1 MAATMNRNLENL
13 LRPRTLDEIVGNAAS
28 VLAVKNM
35 LERDLLRPLLI
46 SGPWGSG
53 KTALADVIRD
63 QVSKMPRAEHDLM
76 RAGSTYN
83 CVDQTI
89 GDLRE
94 FFHLDEYGESR
105 VLIFDEADQ
114 LNKKSQTLC
123 LTQLNRQARAQMYI
137 FCTSEPDEIIGAL
150 QGRLFHIEMQ
160 RLTPSERTELIARV
174 WKDERA
180 QATLWS
186 RDDEYREEFTAE
198 VNKRGL
204 NIARYIYNA
213 LDDFAIGTP
222 ADVAVQ
228 EWLQKMPATEKKKF
242 SRAEGVARV
251 ADILKTNPDISHG
264 QLAQE
269 LGVPVGTV
277 REWRKEAEKEYG
289 Q

>member
-1 MAATMNRNLENL
+1 MMSSVYQISESLQAIS
-13 LRPRTLDEIVGNAAS
+13 LRRLVTHAIGEELSSEQGSSNNA
-28 VLAVKNM
+28 M
-35 LERDLLRPLLI
+35 
-46 SGPWGSG
+46 
-53 KTALADVIRD
+53 
-63 QVSKMPRAEHDLM
+63 
-76 RAGSTYN
+76 
-83 CVDQTI
+83 
-89 GDLRE
+89 
-94 FFHLDEYGESR
+94 
-105 VLIFDEADQ
+105 
-114 LNKKSQTLC
+114 
-123 LTQLNRQARAQMYI
+123 
-137 FCTSEPDEIIGAL
+137 
-150 QGRLFHIEMQ
+150 
-160 RLTPSERTELIARV
+160 SERTELIARV

-228 EWLQKMPATEKKKF
+228 GWLQKMPATEKKKF

>member
-1 MAATMNRNLENL
+1 MNHNLENL
-13 LRPRTLDEIVGNAAS
+13 LRPRTVDEIVGNAVS
-28 VLAVKNM
+28 VRAVKNM

-63 QVSKMPRAEHDLM
+63 HVSKMPRAQHDLM
-76 RAGSTYN
+76 RGGSTFN

-89 GDLRE
+89 SDLRE
-94 FFHLDEYGESR
+94 YFSRDQYGEHR

-123 LTQLNRQARAQMYI
+123 LTHLNKQARAQMYI
-137 FCTSEPDEIIGAL
+137 FCTSEADQIIGAL

-160 RLTPSERTELIARV
+160 RLTPSERTDLIARA

-180 QATLWS
+180 QATLWA
-186 RDDEYREEFTAE
+186 RDDEDRKEFTTE

-213 LDDFAIGTP
+213 LDEYATGTP

-228 EWLQKMPATEKKKF
+228 GWLERMPATERKKLSKT
-242 SRAEGVARV
+242 EGVARV
-251 ADILKTNPDISHG
+251 ADILNAKPDISHS

-269 LGVPVGTV
+269 LGGVAIGTV
-277 REWRKEAEKEYG
+277 REWRKIAESAID
-289 Q
+289 